1 MDITKDSHS
10 IYTDIHIRI
19 YTDYSDVHTDTS
31 PRICLITDD
40 NINYGQNFEGNCSYY
55 HQNIHKVSKKQKR
68 KSSPHYRNFHAHI

>member
-40 NINYGQNFEGNCSYY
+40 NINYGQFLRA
-55 HQNIHKVSKKQKR
+55 IV
-68 KSSPHYRNFHAHI
+68 HITTKISTK